1 MTEQPTL
8 PDAAEDNKDII
19 PEVIEEVRGT
29 FIIPARAFNIIFKCN
44 LACSLIL
51 HELCIVSIDKLVE
64 SPS

>member
-29 FIIPARAFNIIFKCN
+29 FIILARAFNIIFKCN
-44 LACSLIL
+44 LAI
-51 HELCIVSIDKLVE
+51 E
-64 SPS
+64 SVH